1 MLEVFPVNVLPDY
14 LVKGVSVS
22 ALLTVIDRLLYTVS
36 LLRLKAVTFAFIFE
50 SAEAATRCAGVW
62 SMKYF
67 NMCFQSL
74 FVCIERTIGAIKENP
89 IFKVFTM
96 DIPEMTFVGREKF

>member
-1 MLEVFPVNVLPDY
+1 MLYTDNVL
-14 LVKGVSVS
+14 
-22 ALLTVIDRLLYTVS
+22 RF
-36 LLRLKAVTFAFIFE
+36 KAITFAFIFE
-50 SAEAATRCAGVW
+50 CTEATWCAGVW

-96 DIPEMTFVGREKF
+96 DIPEMTFVGREKL

>member
-1 MLEVFPVNVLPDY
+1 MLKMFPVNVLPNY
-14 LVKGVSVS
+14 FIKRISVS
-22 ALLTVIDRLLYTVS
+22 ALLIVINSLLYTVS
-36 LLRLKAVTFAFIFE
+36 LLRFKAITFAFIFE
-50 SAEAATRCAGVW
+50 SAEAATWCAGVW

-67 NMCFQSL
+67 NVCFQSL
-74 FVCIERTIGAIKENP
+74 FVCIERTVGAIKKNP